1 MKTDFAVKFGD
12 WLRAAGLSERA
23 VSDYKSNV
31 RRVQRRYGDLDD
43 LFDKDGLA
51 GVQQA
56 LQDAQND
63 AKLGRANRSGIE
75 VDGDLGGVLSSLKTA
90 VSKYAKFRESR
101 GQTRGEPERWD
112 DYLGEAKRKLD
123 SHKLDQEEAY
133 KDDLARAVSEARE
146 AMLSGSGNWSELLKG
161 TLRHP
166 RNNLVFWRNQNKV
179 VEWIDASTEDVP
191 AMIAE
196 FWAVDEDGVT
206 PGDRVRAFDRKL
218 PTDLLGKGASTRLD
232 PISYLM
238 MGLDGDLYPPIRLT
252 RFQKTYKRL
261 GYPQPS
267 TDDLGAHYEHALAF
281 LDDLQAEAKR
291 RGMDRPATRL
301 EAQSV
306 VWSLSDDS
314 TEVNDSAEPYL
325 PTDSPHGLNTILY
338 GPPGTGKTFATT
350 ERCVQICDG
359 MASDT
364 PEDLRAR
371 YDELTQKGRVEFV
384 TFHQSFGYEEFVEGL
399 RPAPGTAGIGLKVET
414 GVLRRIAEQARM
426 DRGRPHVLVIDEI
439 NRANVSKVL
448 GELITLLEEDKRE
461 GAENEVAVTLP
472 YSKES
477 FTLPANLHILG
488 TMNTADRSIAL
499 LDTALRRRFDFEEMS
514 PDPDLLKEAVERTGV
529 DLPVVLRAMNQ
540 RLEYL
545 VDRDHLIGHAW
556 FMNAGSREDVDGAMR
571 RKIIPLIA
579 EYFYDDWNKVNAVLG
594 GTEHFVERRR
604 LARPPGLDGDFDE
617 ERYQWTVREPF
628 PEDAYEALLN
638 GSAAA
643 DQGE

>member
-1 MKTDFAVKFGD
+1 MKPDF
-12 WLRAAGLSERA
+12 
-23 VSDYKSNV
+23 
-31 RRVQRRYGDLDD
+31 
-43 LFDKDGLA
+43 
-51 GVQQA
+51 
-56 LQDAQND
+56 
-63 AKLGRANRSGIE
+63 
-75 VDGDLGGVLSSLKTA
+75 
-90 VSKYAKFRESR
+90 AKFRESR
-101 GQTRGEPERWD
+101 GQTRGAPECWD

-123 SHKLDQEEAY
+123 SHKLDQEEGY
-133 KDDLARAVSEARE
+133 KYDLARAVSEARE
-146 AMLSGSGNWSELLKG
+146 AMLSGSDNWSELLKG
-161 TLRHP
+161 ALRHP

-206 PGDRVRAFDRKL
+206 PGDRIRAFDRKL

-371 YDELTQKGRVEFV
+371 YDELTQEGRVEFV
-384 TFHQSFGYEEFVEGL
+384 TFHQSYGYEEFVEGL

-499 LDTALRRRFDFEEMS
+499 LDTALRRRFEFEEMS
-514 PDPDLLKEAVERTGV
+514 PDPDLLKEEVERTGV
-529 DLPVVLRAMNQ
+529 DLPRVLRAMNE

-556 FMNAGSREDVDGAMR
+556 FMKARNREDVDGAMR

-579 EYFYDDWNKVNAVLG
+579 EYFYDDWSKVNAVLG

-617 ERYQWTVREPF
+617 ERYQWTVREAF
-628 PEDAYEALLN
+628 SEDAYEALVN

-643 DQGE
+643 DHGE